1 MMAGRSVVR
10 DDATAAVPSSQWR
23 TALLLDAEYPDE
35 LSRGL
40 KKLLDESSA

>member
-40 KKLLDESSA
+40 GIFL